1 MDPVAAW
8 EKSARLARGSDM
20 PDGSVPSTSQRAASA
35 PASRDQLLRSAWQQ
49 HRATLFRL
57 GLRYGGGRREFAE
70 DVLQESFLKLWA
82 RIDRLNDLDDVG
94 GWLYRVCTNECL
106 SRLRRESFRNSP
118 LVTLLL
124 GQTQPCAPSADVLA
138 HVGAERA
145 DALEALA
152 LLAPRE
158 RVAFCMVHLDDKTL
172 REVGE
177 VIGLTPGAVHKL
189 LARANERLVRAGWQ
203 TPARPPEAGGRP

>member
-1 MDPVAAW
+1 
-8 EKSARLARGSDM
+8 M
-20 PDGSVPSTSQRAASA
+20 PDGSAPPASDRVPSA
-35 PASRDQLLRSAWQQ
+35 PASTRDQLLRAAWQQ

-70 DVLQESFLKLWA
+70 DVLQESFLKLWT
-82 RIDRLNDLDDVG
+82 RIDRLDDLDDVG

-124 GQTQPCAPSADVLA
+124 GQAQPATPSADVLA
-138 HVGAERA
+138 RVGAERA

-152 LLAPRE
+152 VLPPRE
-158 RVAFCMVHLDDKTL
+158 RIAFCMVHLDDKTL
-172 REVGE
+172 REVGD
-177 VIGLTPGAVHKL
+177 VVGLTPGAVHKL

-203 TPARPPEAGGRP
+203 TPARPSDAGDRP

>member
-1 MDPVAAW
+1 MA
-8 EKSARLARGSDM
+8 
-20 PDGSVPSTSQRAASA
+20 DGSLPSA
-35 PASRDQLLRSAWQQ
+35 PARTAPPAATREQLLRAAWDL

-70 DVLQESFLKLWA
+70 DVLQESFLKLWT
-82 RIDRLNDLDDVG
+82 RFDRLDAPDDVG

-124 GQTQPCAPSADVLA
+124 GQSQPPAPAADVLA
-138 HVGAERA
+138 RMGADRA
-145 DALEALA
+145 EALEALA
-152 LLAPRE
+152 VLTPRE
-158 RVAFCMVHLDDKTL
+158 RVAFCMVHLDGKTL

-177 VIGLTPGAVHKL
+177 VVGLTPGAVHKL
-189 LARANERLVRAGWQ
+189 LARANERLVRTGWQ
-203 TPARPPEAGGRP
+203 TPTTPAGAGGPE